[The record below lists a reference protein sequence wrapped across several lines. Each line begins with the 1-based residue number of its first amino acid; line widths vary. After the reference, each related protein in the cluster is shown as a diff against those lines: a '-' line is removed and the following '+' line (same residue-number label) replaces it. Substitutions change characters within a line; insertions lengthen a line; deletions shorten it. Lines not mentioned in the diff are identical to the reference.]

1 MRSKIN
7 KLLKEIEQKRSEL
20 YEEYL
25 KLADKY
31 SFSYIKWK
39 VVFTKEAIIENRKKR
54 KSIFNTLFTSEVREI
69 LSMPFIYT
77 MFIPVMFLDIFLFI
91 YQQTAIRLYGIPLTR
106 RRDYITYDRKHLDY
120 LNFIQKF
127 NCLYCSY
134 VNGFLSYAVEVAGR
148 TEKYW
153 CPIKSAKKMKWWHGW
168 QPYFADY
175 GDLYWYKE
183 VVSSTK
189 EYFDK
194 EKNKEN

>member
-31 SFSYIKWK
+31 SFSFIKWK
-39 VVFTKEAIIENRKKR
+39 IVFTNEARESNKKFR
-54 KSIFNTLFTSEVREI
+54 KSILDSIFSARVREL
-69 LSMPFIYT
+69 LSMPFIYS
-77 MFIPVMFLDIFLFI
+77 MIFPVVFLDIFLFI

-106 RRDYITYDRKHLDY
+106 RRDFIEYDRKQLDY
-120 LNFIQKF
+120 LNWIQKF

-134 VNGFLSYAVEVAGR
+134 VNGFLSYAVEIAGR

-153 CPIKSAKKMKWWHGW
+153 CPIKSAKKMSWWHEW
-168 QPYFADY
+168 QSYFADY
-175 GDLYWYKE
+175 GDAKWFKE
-183 VVSSTK
+183 TFGSTS
-189 EYFDK
+189 EYF
-194 EKNKEN
+194 EKNKK